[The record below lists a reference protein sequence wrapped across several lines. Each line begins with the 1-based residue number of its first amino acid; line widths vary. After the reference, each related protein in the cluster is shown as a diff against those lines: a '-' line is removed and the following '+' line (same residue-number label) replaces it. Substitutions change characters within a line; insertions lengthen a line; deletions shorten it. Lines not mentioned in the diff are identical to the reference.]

1 MSRFSRIL
9 KPRRIGTQIAVLVV
23 TSLLIAQLVTAGTFF
38 LFSPPT
44 LLFSPPGGAG
54 HSPGAVVAKLATIAK
69 LLAAAE
75 TPQARQAILEAAHR
89 SLPELKLANQPAAA
103 GRTSA
108 DDRLVRLIQHGIG
121 NEFTVFTSHSEGS
134 PPDGGLQIGL
144 RLPDGTAIMTAF
156 PAPPLPPGAV
166 GVFRVS
172 PGLISMLVFL
182 ASAITLLS
190 LWATRTLTAPLTQF
204 ADAAERFT
212 VGRSDAPLSEQ
223 GPVEIGRAAR
233 ALNEMRARIRAMVD
247 DRTRMLAAVS
257 HDLRT
262 PITRLRLRAEEI
274 EAEPL
279 KRQVIRDLDSMR
291 DMVHSALS
299 FLRDQAKIA
308 RHVRTDLPSLI
319 QTLCDGFCD
328 MGRDVGFVGPKHL
341 QIACDPDQLTRAL
354 ANLIDNGVKFGTSV
368 TVELKNQPGGPVV
381 IEVKD
386 DGPGIAEPERERVM
400 EPFYRGDAS
409 RNADGSA
416 SFGLGLSIAR
426 SVAESHGGTLV
437 LGDGTPKGLVA
448 RLTLSPNS

>member
-1 MSRFSRIL
+1 VTGLSRLL

-23 TSLLIAQLVTAGTFF
+23 TSLLIAQAITAATFF
-38 LFSPPT
+38 LFSP
-44 LLFSPPGGAG
+44 SPSFGQ
-54 HSPGAVVAKLATIAK
+54 SPAAAVTQLAVTAKLI
-69 LLAAAE
+69 AAADSE
-75 TPQARQAILEAAHR
+75 QARRAILEAARR
-89 SLPELKLANQPAAA
+89 SLPELQVASEPAAA
-103 GRTSA
+103 DRMSP
-108 DDRLVRLIQHGIG
+108 DDRLTRHLQRDIG
-121 NEFTVFTSHSEGS
+121 DEFKVFTTRAAGS
-134 PPDGGLQIGL
+134 PPDAGLRIGL
-144 RLPDGTAIMTAF
+144 RLPDGMAITTAF
-156 PAPPLPPGAV
+156 PPPPRGPGP
-166 GVFRVS
+166 S

-223 GPVEIGRAAR
+223 GPVEIRRAAK
-233 ALNEMRARIRAMVD
+233 ALNEMRARIRAMVE

-274 EAEPL
+274 EPEPF

-299 FLRDQAKIA
+299 FLRDQAKTA

-328 MGRDVGFVGPKHL
+328 MGRDVSFVGPAHL

-354 ANLIDNGVKFGTSV
+354 ANLIDNGIKFGTAV
-368 TVELKNQPGGPVV
+368 TVELKEASGGPVV

-386 DGPGIAEPERERVM
+386 NGPGIAEAERERVM

-409 RNADGSA
+409 RGADDSA

-426 SVAESHGGTLV
+426 SVAESHGGTLE
-437 LGDGTPKGLVA
+437 LCDGIPKGLVA
-448 RLTLSPNS
+448 RLTISPNP